1 MAIAPQFTNLQK
13 MSDPEE
19 QKMELEKIQ
28 RAVSDSLKARR
39 SFRVSKRAVRGFK
52 SQSIGSDV
60 PAIQLDPDLGLVNAY
75 DNQLSLRPDPPH
87 LVSKE
92 DSEDR
97 TKLPIHYPWPSSSTA
112 STRLADH
119 QSLVSASNQS
129 PNTIDE
135 EKENIQKPFTYLPS
149 LNPAAN
155 EQDFSLIMN
164 YLDNIF
170 PLQFY
175 FYQPSAF
182 DRGRGWLLAL
192 ILRSKSA
199 YYTTLAFSVL
209 THIIFQ
215 HNGETSAK
223 PQLSKQLDEYHTLA
237 ITELQRQLEYLPKVL
252 NGAEHL
258 RIGVEILSCTIQ
270 FLSIEVF
277 RETKSF
283 KGWKNDWEFHL
294 DAAGTMLSVIG
305 NGLAQSSALSN
316 MPVVSEDDLSQ
327 FPSSSLSDL
336 AGLDFFMTTY
346 VWSDILR
353 CACFGLKPA
362 SSHSFQYLNY
372 LEEGRIRLDRV
383 MGCRNWGM
391 IAIREITDL
400 ENWKIDMKKHGNL
413 DMPMLYRKGAAIES
427 RLANGLSSLKQQSN
441 AQTYLDQDCDLIS
454 EIYAMSAQIYLA
466 IVLWGNSPHTP
477 AVRVTVAGC
486 LVAIKALPQHL
497 IIRIAF
503 PFCVAGCMASDEEKD
518 SFRAVLYNVESG
530 SFPLGMLWN
539 CLDIMEEFW
548 AMRDGGN
555 LDSKYFAG
563 NSGCPW
569 TIAME
574 NIGTKALLI

>member
-1 MAIAPQFTNLQK
+1 MY
-13 MSDPEE
+13 DPEE

-39 SFRVSKRAVRGFK
+39 SFRVSKRTARGFK

-60 PAIQLDPDLGLVNAY
+60 PRIQLDPAPGLAEAY
-75 DNQLSLRPDPPH
+75 QTQLSLETDPPR
-87 LVSKE
+87 LVSKAYSR
-92 DSEDR
+92 DP
-97 TKLPIHYPWPSSSTA
+97 TKFPIHYPRPSSSTA
-112 STRLADH
+112 SARLTD
-119 QSLVSASNQS
+119 QRSLVSTSNQS
-129 PNTIDE
+129 SGTVDE
-135 EKENIQKPFTYLPS
+135 EKGNTRKPFTYLPS

-182 DRGRGWLLAL
+182 DRGRGWLLTL

-209 THIIFQ
+209 TQIIFQ
-215 HNGETSAK
+215 HNGETNAK

-237 ITELQRQLEYLPKVL
+237 VTELQRQLEYLPKVPG
-252 NGAEHL
+252 GAEHL

-294 DAAGTMLSVIG
+294 DAAETMLSVIG

-316 MPVVSEDDLSQ
+316 LPVVSEDDLSQ

-353 CACFGLKPA
+353 CACFGLKPS

-400 ENWKIDMKKHGNL
+400 EAWKIDMQKRGTL
-413 DMPMLYRKGAAIES
+413 DIPVMYRKGTAIES
-427 RLANGLSSLKQQSN
+427 RLTNGLSSLKEHSS
-441 AQTYLDQDCDLIS
+441 AQTYIDQDCDLTT
-454 EIYAMSAQIYLA
+454 EIYAISAQIYLA
-466 IVLWGNSPHTP
+466 IILWGNSPHTP
-477 AVRVTVAGC
+477 AVRVTVASC
-486 LVAIKALPQHL
+486 LAAIKALPQHL

-503 PFCVAGCMASDEEKD
+503 PFCVAGCMASDEEKND
-518 SFRAVLYNVESG
+518 FRTVLYNVESG
-530 SFPLGMLWN
+530 GFPLGMLWN

-548 AMRDGGN
+548 MMRDGGKP
-555 LDSKYFAG
+555 DSKPVTG

-574 NIGTKALLI
+574 KMGTRALLI